1 MPAWRR
7 VLSTAVAAIACRLAV
22 LSTTDHGHRVETELL
37 HVHLE
42 LVRGCVRG
50 VGVELEGLPV
60 DPSLDARGSERS
72 LEVALADPAEGSDDV
87 ADDLDDS
94 ALSATASHG
103 GHGCG
108 EAARTDFEAAEQ
120 CSHRAL
126 HLYAKCGDS
135 YEPRVSQRFQRVP
148 GVALA
153 IPA

>member
-1 MPAWRR
+1 M
-7 VLSTAVAAIACRLAV
+7 
-22 LSTTDHGHRVETELL
+22 LSTTDHGHRFETELG

-42 LVRGCVRG
+42 LVRGRVRG
-50 VGVELEGLPV
+50 AGVELERLPV

-87 ADDLDDS
+87 GDDLDDS

-135 YEPRVSQRFQRVP
+135 YELIVEQALWRVP
-148 GVALA
+148 RIARA
-153 IPA
+153 RPA

>member
-1 MPAWRR
+1 MPAWRW
-7 VLSTAVAAIACRLAV
+7 VPSTAVAAMACRLAV

-42 LVRGCVRG
+42 FIGGRVRG
-50 VGVELEGLPV
+50 VRVQLEGLPV

-72 LEVALADPAEGSDDV
+72 LQIALADPAEGSDDV

-108 EAARTDFEAAEQ
+108 EASRARFD
-120 CSHRAL
+120 C
-126 HLYAKCGDS
+126 C
-135 YEPRVSQRFQRVP
+135 
-148 GVALA
+148 
-153 IPA
+153 